1 MGRPKKII
9 TEPVQSGNLID
20 NNQNI
25 IMNSIAP
32 LAPEQ
37 SSILHVILPVKSK
50 RGRKSNKVVE
60 QQNVAN
66 QINKDDNNI
75 ICEINEVNDV
85 IDVIDVVDDINNTT
99 DVTALSNNNADE
111 KAPLKKRG
119 RKPKGGKIIQQIIPS
134 LDVKETTPNIILHL
148 KCSLKD
154 LNNNLFTNNLN
165 GFNFGNK
172 SDLTYDIISSNI
184 SSDLNSYQAFDTNQT
199 QTQIQ
204 LQKLPHNSNNTFNTF
219 NTNSTT
225 FLNDELTNDNL
236 DDSTQ
241 QCKENK
247 DNDIKEIWKK
257 LKVLENN
264 LHINNISDKKSACF
278 WCTCDFDTPCIY
290 IPKHFIKESYHV
302 YGCFCTPECATAY
315 LMEENID
322 TSCKFE
328 RYHLLNHI
336 YSKIYDYKKN
346 IKPAPNPFY
355 MLDKYYGN
363 FNIQEYRSLLKS
375 ERLFLVVDKPLTRIL
390 PELHEDNDDFI
401 INNKIIPSNTYQI
414 KKKLMNK
421 NLTKTNILNEK
432 FGLTV

>member
-9 TEPVQSGNLID
+9 TESVKSDKLPD

-25 IMNSIAP
+25 IMVPVSIP
-32 LAPEQ
+32 TQ
-37 SSILHVILPVKSK
+37 TMSSVDPTLPVKSK
-50 RGRKSNKVVE
+50 RGRKSNKLQPVQVVT
-60 QQNVAN
+60 
-66 QINKDDNNI
+66 NKTNTIDNNI
-75 ICEINEVNDV
+75 ICEINEVNNITDDN
-85 IDVIDVVDDINNTT
+85 IGMINADELNDEDNVDDTT
-99 DVTALSNNNADE
+99 NSATLSNNNIEE
-111 KAPLKKRG
+111 KIPLKKRG

-134 LDVKETTPNIILHL
+134 LNLKETKPNIILHL

-154 LNNNLFTNNLN
+154 LNNNLFSNNLNNLN

-172 SDLTYDIISSNI
+172 TDLTYDIISSNI
-184 SSDLNSYQAFDTNQT
+184 SSDLNAYQPFEINQT
-199 QTQIQ
+199 QAQIQ
-204 LQKLPHNSNNTFNTF
+204 QPKQSYKLI
-219 NTNSTT
+219 
-225 FLNDELTNDNL
+225 DELINDNL

-241 QCKENK
+241 QHCKENK

-346 IKPAPNPFY
+346 IKPAPNPY
-355 MLDKYYGN
+355 YLLDKYYGN
-363 FNIQEYRSLLKS
+363 INIQEYRSLLKS

-432 FGLTV
+432 FGMASQQ